1 MNEKLSEKLGEKPV
15 SGPPP
20 YSTEV
25 PVSTLIKPQARKP
38 YDSDVTFEEYNYY
51 AQKTREE
58 EETLEAP
65 VMDIRRLLRK
75 KHEGE
80 EDDVP
85 TTHLTEEDFTNP
97 ELRILITDEE
107 WLNASRSAR
116 SAGWGA
122 CESEQIYV
130 KLLQV

>member
-1 MNEKLSEKLGEKPV
+1 MDEKLGEKPG
-15 SGPPP
+15 SSDPPR
-20 YSTEV
+20 YSTSEV
-25 PVSTLIKPQARKP
+25 PVSTLIKPQARIP
-38 YDSDVTFEEYNYY
+38 YDPDVTFEEYNYY

-65 VMDIRRLLRK
+65 VMDITRLLRK
-75 KHEGE
+75 KREGE

-97 ELRILITDEE
+97 GRRILITDEE
-107 WLNASRSAR
+107 WLNASRTAR

-122 CESEQIYV
+122 CECRTKYA
-130 KLLQV
+130 KLLRI